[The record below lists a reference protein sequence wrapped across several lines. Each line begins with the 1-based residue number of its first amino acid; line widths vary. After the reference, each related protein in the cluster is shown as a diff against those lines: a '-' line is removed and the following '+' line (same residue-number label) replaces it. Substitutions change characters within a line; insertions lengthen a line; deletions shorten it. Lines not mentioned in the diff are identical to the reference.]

1 MKNIPK
7 AITVGMAG
15 LALVLSVG
23 VGTPVW
29 GIPMTFDL
37 VGVNDSNLKAHTI
50 FAYTPGTGTI
60 NIDIKNTSLAAAEPD
75 ARFTAFAFSVPSTV
89 TGFSTFSGPTGW
101 SGLYDPNN
109 INTPG
114 QFGFFDMAGITG
126 PNFSGGSPNDGIPRN
141 STFSFEFVLTG
152 TGLGGLNEN
161 SFLNLF
167 SFDPEGPPDESEQYF
182 IGRFQRT
189 GTDEEGSDVAIPSGP
204 PTPIPEPATML
215 LLGSGL
221 VGLAGLARRKFHKRQ
236 L

>member
-1 MKNIPK
+1 MLQQLGYRNRGVCKTKNIPK

-60 NIDIKNTSLAAAEPD
+60 NIDIKNTSLPAAGPD
-75 ARFTAFAFSVPSTV
+75 PRFTAFAFNVPSTV

-109 INTPG
+109 IPNKPFEIDPGVVNYGLYIKVNGEFFTTEELDENGIQHFAVFRQGSTYWIGIEDLKQNVDFDYNDMVVKTTP
-114 QFGFFDMAGITG
+114 
-126 PNFSGGSPNDGIPRN
+126 
-141 STFSFEFVLTG
+141 
-152 TGLGGLNEN
+152 
-161 SFLNLF
+161 NL
-167 SFDPEGPPDESEQYF
+167 
-182 IGRFQRT
+182 
-189 GTDEEGSDVAIPSGP
+189 
-204 PTPIPEPATML
+204 EPATML

-221 VGLAGLARRKFHKRQ
+221 LGMGLYARKRFSKR
-236 L
+236 